1 MRLGRLDDER
11 LGLVT
16 DAGFIDIQSVFKPD
30 PRRPYTDPMVQLIER
45 WEELKSP
52 IAGLESSGSAE
63 ALNSVKFGPP
73 LRRPRKIVHLTTE
86 IEGFEA
92 GQKPPIDWF
101 FRSPE
106 SVTGPTATIVFPPH
120 YATEFVAE
128 AEVAAI
134 IGKRCY
140 MVPPEEADSV
150 VFGYTAL
157 LDAMGEGL
165 GRGAGTY
172 LNKSFDTFCPM
183 GPSLVVNDGSVDHK
197 AFTVRLEING
207 ARQAEYSVGQL
218 AHSLGELIASA
229 SSFFWLLP
237 GDLVTLGSPT
247 NQNFKIAHRDS
258 ISVDVSAIGFMSL
271 TVDDPLCRH
280 RERVA

>member
-1 MRLGRLDDER
+1 MKLGRLDDER

-16 DAGFIDIQSVFKPD
+16 DAGFVSLDGVFKPD

-45 WEELKSP
+45 WDELKDS
-52 IAGLESSGSAE
+52 IAQLESSGSAQ
-63 ALNSVKFGPP
+63 ALNPALLGPP

-86 IEGFEA
+86 VDDYEA

-106 SVTGPTATIVFPPH
+106 SVTGPAATIVLPPH

-128 AEVAAI
+128 AEVAAV

-140 MVPPEEADSV
+140 AVSADEASSI
-150 VFGYTAL
+150 VFGYTAV
-157 LDAMGEGL
+157 LDAMGDGL

-172 LNKSFDTFCPM
+172 LSKSFDTFCPM
-183 GPSLVVNDGSVDHK
+183 GPTLITNDSSVDPGE
-197 AFTVRLEING
+197 FNVRLDING
-207 ARQAEYSVGQL
+207 STVTQYSVGQL
-218 AHSLGELIASA
+218 AHALGELIASV

-247 NQNFKIAHRDS
+247 NEHFKIAHRDS
-258 ISVDVSAIGFMSL
+258 IEVDVSEIGSMSL

>member
-1 MRLGRLDDER
+1 MKLGRLGDDR

-16 DAGFIDIQSVFKPD
+16 DAGFVDLAGVFKPD

-45 WEELKSP
+45 WDELKSS
-52 IAGLESSGSAE
+52 IAALESSGSPQ
-63 ALNSVKFGPP
+63 ALDASQLGPP
-73 LRRPRKIVHLTTE
+73 LRRPRKMVHLTTE

-106 SVTGPTATIVFPPH
+106 SVTGPTATIVLPPH

-128 AEVAAI
+128 AEVAMV

-140 MVPPEEADSV
+140 MVPAEEAGSV
-150 VFGYTAL
+150 IFGYTAV

-165 GRGAGTY
+165 GRGAGTF

-183 GPSLVVNDGSVDHK
+183 GPTVVVNEPPVDV
-197 AFTVRLEING
+197 AQLSVRLDING
-207 ARQAEYSVGQL
+207 QTATQYSVGQL
-218 AHSLGELIASA
+218 PHSVGELIASA

-237 GDLVTLGSPT
+237 GDIVTCGSPT
-247 NQNFKIAHRDS
+247 NESFKIAYRDS
-258 ISVDVSAIGFMSL
+258 IQVDVSSIGSMSL

>member
-1 MRLGRLDDER
+1 MKLGRLDDER

-16 DAGFIDIQSVFKPD
+16 DAGFISLEGVFKPD
-30 PRRPYTDPMVQLIER
+30 PRRPYTDAMVQLIER
-45 WEELKSP
+45 WDELKGA
-52 IAGLESSGSAE
+52 IAGLESSGSAQE
-63 ALNSVKFGPP
+63 LDPARLGPP

-86 IEGFEA
+86 VEGLEA

-106 SVTGPTATIVFPPH
+106 SVTGPIATIVLPPH

-128 AEVAAI
+128 AEVAAV

-140 MVPPEEADSV
+140 MVPSDEANSV
-150 VFGYTAL
+150 IFGYTAV
-157 LDAMGEGL
+157 LDTMGEGL

-183 GPSLVVNDGSVDHK
+183 GPTLVVNDGSVNVG
-197 AFTVRLEING
+197 AFDVRLQVNG
-207 ARQAEYSVGQL
+207 GVAEYSVGGL
-218 AHSLGELIASA
+218 AHSLGELIASV

-247 NQNFKIAHRDS
+247 NESHKIAHRDA
-258 ISVDVSAIGFMSL
+258 IKVDVSTIGSMNL

>member
-16 DAGFIDIQSVFKPD
+16 DAGFISLENIFKPD

-45 WEELKSP
+45 WDELKGP
-52 IAGLESSGSAE
+52 VAELEVSGSAQE
-63 ALNSVKFGPP
+63 LDPARLGPP

-86 IEGFEA
+86 VDGFQA

-120 YATEFVAE
+120 YATDFVAE
-128 AEVAAI
+128 AEVAAV

-140 MVPPEEADSV
+140 SVPAEEADSV
-150 VFGYTAL
+150 VFGYTAV

-172 LNKSFDTFCPM
+172 FNKSFDTFCPM
-183 GPSLVVNDGSVDHK
+183 GPTLVVNDANVDVG
-197 AFTVRLEING
+197 AFRVRLEING
-207 ARQAEYSVGQL
+207 SQAAEYSVGGL
-218 AHSLGELIASA
+218 AHSLGELIASV

-247 NQNFKIAHRDS
+247 NESHKIAHRDALK
-258 ISVDVSAIGFMSL
+258 VDVSGIGAMSL

>member
-1 MRLGRLDDER
+1 MKLGRLDDDR

-16 DAGFIDIQSVFKPD
+16 DAGFIGLEGVFKPS

-45 WEELKSP
+45 WDELKSSLLD
-52 IAGLESSGSAE
+52 LESSGSAQ
-63 ALNSVKFGPP
+63 ALDPARLGPP

-86 IEGFEA
+86 VEGFEA
-92 GQKPPIDWF
+92 GQNPPIDWF

-106 SVTGPTATIVFPPH
+106 SVTDPTGTIVLPPH
-120 YATEFVAE
+120 YATQFVAE
-128 AEVAAI
+128 AEVAVV

-140 MVPPEEADSV
+140 RVAGDDANSV
-150 VFGYTAL
+150 IFGYTAV
-157 LDAMGEGL
+157 LDTMAEGL

-172 LNKSFDTFCPM
+172 FNKSFDTFCPM
-183 GPSLVVNDGSVDHK
+183 GPTLVVSEPSVDAG
-197 AFTVRLEING
+197 AFNVHLEING
-207 ARQAEYSVGQL
+207 TTATEYSVGQL
-218 AHSLGELIASA
+218 AHSVGQLIASA

-237 GDLVTLGSPT
+237 GDLVTCGSPT
-247 NQNFKIAHRDS
+247 NESFKIAHRDAIKIVVSS
-258 ISVDVSAIGFMSL
+258 IGSMSL

>member
-16 DAGFIDIQSVFKPD
+16 DAGFISLETAFKPD

-45 WEELKSP
+45 WDDLKGS
-52 IAGLESSGSAE
+52 ISGLESSGSAQPLDS
-63 ALNSVKFGPP
+63 AKLGPP

-86 IEGFEA
+86 IAGYEV

-106 SVTGPTATIVFPPH
+106 SVTGPNSTIVFPPH

-140 MVPPEEADSV
+140 MVPAEEAESV

-183 GPSLVVNDGSVDHK
+183 GPTLIVNDDSVDSA
-197 AFTVRLEING
+197 AFNVRLEING
-207 ARQAEYSVGQL
+207 AQEAEYSVGQL

-247 NQNFKIAHRDS
+247 NENYKIAHRDS
-258 ISVDVSAIGFMSL
+258 IKVDVSTIGSMSL

>member
-1 MRLGRLDDER
+1 MKLGRLDDER

-16 DAGFIDIQSVFKPD
+16 DAGFVSLESVFKAD
-30 PRRPYTDPMVQLIER
+30 PGRPYTDPMVQLIER
-45 WEELKSP
+45 WDELKDP
-52 IAGLESSGSAE
+52 IAKLESSGSAQPLDP
-63 ALNSVKFGPP
+63 ARLGPP

-86 IEGFEA
+86 VEDFEA
-92 GQKPPIDWF
+92 GKKPPIDWF

-106 SVTGPTATIVFPPH
+106 SVTGPNATIVLPPH

-128 AEVAAI
+128 AEVAVV

-140 MVPPEEADSV
+140 AVPAEESQSV
-150 VFGYTAL
+150 VFGYTAV
-157 LDAMGEGL
+157 LDAMGDGL

-183 GPSLVVNDGSVDHK
+183 GPTLVTSDSFVDLGSLN
-197 AFTVRLEING
+197 VRLAING
-207 ARQAEYSVGQL
+207 STAAQYSVSQL
-218 AHSLGELIASA
+218 AHSLGELIASV

-247 NQNFKIAHRDS
+247 NESFKIAHRDT
-258 ISVDVSAIGFMSL
+258 IEVDVTSIGAMRLS
-271 TVDDPLCRH
+271 VDDPLCRH